1 MLSESASKFLNAFI
15 HRFGKGGGGPA
26 GGLDGKLGGGP
37 GGGPEGGP
45 AGLPPVGRGGGALF
59 LGSAGNSLFGV
70 EGTEPL
76 DPDFELSFDNCLGGP
91 DGLK

>member
-1 MLSESASKFLNAFI
+1 M
-15 HRFGKGGGGPA
+15 
-26 GGLDGKLGGGP
+26 
-37 GGGPEGGP
+37 
-45 AGLPPVGRGGGALF
+45 GRGGGALF